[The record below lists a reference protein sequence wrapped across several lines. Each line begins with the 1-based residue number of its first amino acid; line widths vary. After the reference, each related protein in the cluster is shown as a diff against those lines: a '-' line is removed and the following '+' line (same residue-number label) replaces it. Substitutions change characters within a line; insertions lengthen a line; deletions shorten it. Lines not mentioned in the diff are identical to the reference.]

1 MTASYVARWEVAGV
15 GGTVVAIDVV
25 RAFTTAAYAFD
36 AGAVEIWLVAG
47 VQEAIDLAATMP
59 GALIMGED
67 HGARPDGF
75 DFSNSPVAVS
85 RADLHGRSIVQRTS
99 AGTAGVVAAVDAE
112 RLFASSLVCA
122 SATAAAIDRAGLGA
136 PTYLITGRFPDR
148 PGGGE
153 DDLVTAE
160 LIERVRTGEDP
171 RAAQTADAVLHS
183 DEAARTLA
191 LGHGDVDPDDIA
203 YATDVDRF
211 DFAMEVERTG
221 GGLRLHQVWG

>member
-1 MTASYVARWEVAGV
+1 MTASYLARWEVAGV

-112 RLFASSLVCA
+112 RLFASSLRLGDQIFLPLTPSLRTFCGRCINTGPA
-122 SATAAAIDRAGLGA
+122 SATLW
-136 PTYLITGRFPDR
+136 LF
-148 PGGGE
+148 
-153 DDLVTAE
+153 
-160 LIERVRTGEDP
+160 
-171 RAAQTADAVLHS
+171 
-183 DEAARTLA
+183 
-191 LGHGDVDPDDIA
+191 
-203 YATDVDRF
+203 
-211 DFAMEVERTG
+211 
-221 GGLRLHQVWG
+221 